1 MKASFFS
8 SEKIMTSP
16 LKDGGAMSRRIQNQ
30 APAAA
35 AGGAVIGLYLVNLAT
50 LFLANVLR
58 YAFSHSTRMY
68 LVGLRFWGI
77 LAFAAFAQ
85 GAFKIGSPTS
95 LHPAVMFLLFGL
107 MFVMNSQSGIIE
119 TLHLK
124 RHERSKLYL
133 DIYLEGLT
141 AEIAIMTVILWSG
154 VALALWWSPDLTTI
168 LKWVGLGEVKLSL
181 QKFWYFW
188 GVIVFFQIILGNYA
202 VKFMIGNRVDIHA
215 KNAHRS
221 LANSERNYTDAERK
235 LIQQEIDRQH
245 EQMKSE
251 LKLAQKAYPTW
262 LVLAVPT
269 VLTGLYWL
277 VLWYFHGYQI
287 SWTNL

>member
-1 MKASFFS
+1 
-8 SEKIMTSP
+8 
-16 LKDGGAMSRRIQNQ
+16 
-30 APAAA
+30 
-35 AGGAVIGLYLVNLAT
+35 
-50 LFLANVLR
+50 
-58 YAFSHSTRMY
+58 
-68 LVGLRFWGI
+68 
-77 LAFAAFAQ
+77 
-85 GAFKIGSPTS
+85 
-95 LHPAVMFLLFGL
+95 
-107 MFVMNSQSGIIE
+107 
-119 TLHLK
+119 
-124 RHERSKLYL
+124 
-133 DIYLEGLT
+133 
-141 AEIAIMTVILWSG
+141 MTVILWSG